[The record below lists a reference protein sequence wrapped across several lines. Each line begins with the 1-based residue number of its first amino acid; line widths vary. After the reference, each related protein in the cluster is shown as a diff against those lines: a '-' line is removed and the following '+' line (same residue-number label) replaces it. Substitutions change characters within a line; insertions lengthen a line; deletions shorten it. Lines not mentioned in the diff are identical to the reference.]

1 MAALNIL
8 IGMNEL
14 KEKINQKLFTTSNFL
29 SESKTNSQR
38 TSNLK
43 KEEKNLKI
51 ELNYLSNQSK
61 KLISNVLFVR
71 FQDIMHEIRILCIET
86 MEQLIKSEFKDEI
99 TETIKKISY
108 DRKSEV
114 RLKVLKTLKNLAPN
128 LLDFQKRILEM
139 CFDIDDKCCAAAID
153 LCQYFSELSEA
164 DSDKI
169 TALA

>member
-99 TETIKKISY
+99 TETIKKIS
-108 DRKSEV
+108 
-114 RLKVLKTLKNLAPN
+114 
-128 LLDFQKRILEM
+128 
-139 CFDIDDKCCAAAID
+139 
-153 LCQYFSELSEA
+153 
-164 DSDKI
+164 
-169 TALA
+169 